1 MPGLVK
7 LSHPFCMTG
16 LRGIRDD
23 SNLHEWLNDY
33 IWPAEAGFTPDMT
46 TKAVKE
52 ALTEMLQSG
61 TTTFNDMYNPN
72 GVDIE
77 RIYQAV
83 KDSKMRCYF
92 SPTLFSSG
100 AETNC

>member
-1 MPGLVK
+1 
-7 LSHPFCMTG
+7 
-16 LRGIRDD
+16 
-23 SNLHEWLNDY
+23 
-33 IWPAEAGFTPDMT
+33 MT

-77 RIYQAV
+77 QIYQAV
-83 KDSKMRCYF
+83 KDSKMHCYF
-92 SPTLFSSG
+92 SPTLFSSE
-100 AETNC
+100 AETTAETIARTRAIIEEILGYENPNFKVMVAPHSPYSC